1 MDKRPLQKS
10 SAKVQNSLKKVI
22 NTICNAI
29 EDRNVIKSQ
38 HQERVTDLAV
48 AIAIEMGAS
57 VHFIEGLSLACQ
69 LHDLG
74 EMYIPPE
81 IATRVGK
88 LSDADF
94 EMIKTHP
101 KKGYELL
108 KSMNLEWPVADI
120 VLQHHERMDGSGY
133 PYQLRGDEIMLEAR
147 ILAVSDV
154 VETMLTDRPYRSA
167 CSLDQC
173 LAELSENK
181 GKLYDYDV
189 VDTCIQ
195 LIRENH
201 YFLKRL

>member
-1 MDKRPLQKS
+1 
-10 SAKVQNSLKKVI
+10 
-22 NTICNAI
+22 
-29 EDRNVIKSQ
+29 
-38 HQERVTDLAV
+38 
-48 AIAIEMGAS
+48 MGAS

-81 IATRVGK
+81 IANRVGR

-154 VETMLTDRPYRSA
+154 FETMLTDRPYRSA